1 MNHPSALGLTI
12 EQKNMLKLSMK
23 TTDNKNEYR
32 KLFAILQKGEGRT
45 YHDIAKEP
53 GINSRSVQ
61 RWISAYI
68 KKGIDGLKTRNL
80 VEQNLG

>member
-23 TTDNKNEYR
+23 TTDNKNGYR

-45 YHDIAKEP
+45 YHDIAKEH

-61 RWISAYI
+61 RWTDHFYWLLSNQC
-68 KKGIDGLKTRNL
+68 NL
-80 VEQNLG
+80 YQ

>member
-23 TTDNKNEYR
+23 TTDNKNGYR

-45 YHDIAKEP
+45 ILLRRYE
-53 GINSRSVQ
+53 
-61 RWISAYI
+61 
-68 KKGIDGLKTRNL
+68 L
-80 VEQNLG
+80 